1 MVNRI
6 NSVQA
11 TRSYKPAV
19 FSALV
24 HVILAGD
31 CMPAAWGA
39 DVIVLKRLESA
50 LRSGPSMAWLKVQE
64 SEGAGCAPVQGRAL
78 GHDHPG
84 SQSVSAKPHPANA
97 CLGT

>member
-50 LRSGPSMAWLKVQE
+50 LRSGPSMAKVKNPK
-64 SEGAGCAPVQGRAL
+64 APGVLRFKVE
-78 GHDHPG
+78 P
-84 SQSVSAKPHPANA
+84 
-97 CLGT
+97 

>member
-1 MVNRI
+1 
-6 NSVQA
+6 
-11 TRSYKPAV
+11 V

-50 LRSGPSMAWLKVQE
+50 LRSGPSMAWLKVKNPK
-64 SEGAGCAPVQGRAL
+64 APGVLRFKVE
-78 GHDHPG
+78 P
-84 SQSVSAKPHPANA
+84 
-97 CLGT
+97 